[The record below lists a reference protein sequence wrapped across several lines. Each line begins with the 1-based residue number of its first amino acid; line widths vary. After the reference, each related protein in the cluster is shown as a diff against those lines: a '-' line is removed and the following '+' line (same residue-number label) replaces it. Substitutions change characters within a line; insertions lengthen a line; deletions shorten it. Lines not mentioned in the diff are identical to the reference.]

1 MLTFIQSQVLFYLA
15 IILVLFLPG
24 YFLLLAIFGKKG
36 GLEKIE
42 KFILSPALSLVVVD
56 FIFFVYSRLQI
67 SITRSSSIFGIVLVS
82 AIFLII
88 FKLRKFS
95 ESKEE
100 KIFDFSSRPFWL
112 VAVLLFLTFFIKTAY
127 LTQTILPTATDMGHH
142 MYWAKWMAES
152 GQLPTYEGMPDF
164 IIGEHIVF
172 GIVNLISGASFFS
185 AFPTVILHLIN
196 LMGILAVF
204 LLVLRIFKN
213 KNTAILSLLFLGVL
227 YAVASPQSKFVSGG
241 VIGNIFGNF
250 LMPVALYF
258 YFRAFDFFQN
268 ESLTL
273 SLARKFLAL
282 AVFITFGLFYT
293 HHLTAF
299 IFIFVFIFTILIFLA
314 VNLKNLKE
322 IFVKIRKLVF
332 SPPVLS
338 ALAIGLIF
346 FLLVFTPNYI
356 KNNSVETAVGTPEK
370 ITRTGLSLNNLKS
383 AVGEPR
389 LALGLFA
396 LLLMVLN
403 FKKKNV
409 GYAILVA
416 WFLAIFLMATR
427 PQWLLLDLPSNRI
440 GNYLSYPLAILSAYS
455 FFIIFSQFKNYVS
468 GTLAKLT
475 FVIIL
480 TFVLVGGLYDSAAAF
495 KRKVETAELIQTFN
509 ATEYLA
515 KNTTPTDNVLK
526 DHNYI
531 TGDAWMKLFFMRG
544 YRYPLSRSFFKRYED
559 STNPRE
565 QCTLLMISS
574 PESEKGQ
581 KCFQETGV
589 NFLAVNPAFDSDQF
603 KRSRNFDLLYL
614 SPEVAIFN
622 KTN

>member
-100 KIFDFSSRPFWL
+100 KIFDFSSRQFWL